1 MENIFEQI
9 KNTSDLEP
17 KKDLRK
23 KIRNKILVIK
33 LQRPI
38 FLTFFLLIMSL
49 LFLTVHSYLRIFESE
64 ASSVINAFIS
74 DFEFSYSYLS
84 SFGSGMQEVLPLRIL
99 TIWFINFSL
108 VAIFTKFIY
117 YYRHELFNIN
127 N

>member
-108 VAIFTKFIY
+108 VAIFTKFIHH
-117 YYRHELFNIN
+117 YRHELFNIN

>member
-99 TIWFINFSL
+99 TIWLINFSL
-108 VAIFTKFIY
+108 VAIFTKFIH